1 MIHIKKSE
9 KRIPS
14 QNSDEDGRA
23 CANWNHHNLQGHLSP
38 CCSHCNVSPIL
49 GLQTNQDGFS
59 SRVVTI
65 IAYLKN
71 SIDGLILDDD
81 FQEGQNLDEVLECG
95 EGRDK
100 RDGNHVKQNGH
111 EHSTVDQELSN
122 HSGIHMCC
130 QIAPH
135 HLPGLRSRKHL
146 PLHGIRSMHHLQT
159 NDRGKQQIEQ
169 LCRPQSHPRHEVT

>member
-1 MIHIKKSE
+1 M
-9 KRIPS
+9 
-14 QNSDEDGRA
+14 
-23 CANWNHHNLQGHLSP
+23 QGHLNP
-38 CCSHCNVSPIL
+38 CCSHCTVSSNL
-49 GLQTNQDGFS
+49 GLETNQDGFS
-59 SRVVTI
+59 STVVMI

-71 SIDGLILDDD
+71 GIDGFILDDD
-81 FQEGQNLDEVLECG
+81 FQEGQNLHEVLDCG

-111 EHSTVDQELSN
+111 EHSKVDQELSN
-122 HSGIHMCC
+122 HSGIHRCC

-159 NDRGKQQIEQ
+159 NERGKHQMEQ
-169 LCRPQSHPRHEVT
+169 VCRRESHRCYEVT